1 MSSHSYL
8 FHIAQEMQKKFARYK
23 TLMLSLN
30 LGGQELQQEATGGA
44 PELQEGLRNM
54 NHRWTEACAGL
65 EAWEDSLRTTLGRC
79 QVRDLSNMYTNPQ
92 WKD

>member
-1 MSSHSYL
+1 
-8 FHIAQEMQKKFARYK
+8 MQKKCVRYK

-44 PELQEGLRNM
+44 PELQEGLRSM
-54 NHRWTEACAGL
+54 NFCWTEACAGL
-65 EAWEDSLRTTLGRC
+65 EWWEDSLRTTLGCC
-79 QVRDLSNMYTNPQ
+79 QVRDLSNMYTKPQ

>member
-1 MSSHSYL
+1 
-8 FHIAQEMQKKFARYK
+8 MQKKFARYK

-44 PELQEGLRNM
+44 PELQEGLRSM

-65 EAWEDSLRTTLGRC
+65 EGWEDSLRTTLGRC
-79 QVRDLSNMYTNPQ
+79 QVRDLSNMYTKPQ